1 MDIPSMKPWPF
12 NEANPSWRR
21 PDRMRS
27 SSTWGHD
34 LLKLKN
40 FLNSMSIIP
49 KGTSTPLPYEGP
61 NLVLGYHLHFTQLP
75 RHEKLKQDT
84 GLSKG
89 FHITIRFDN
98 GFKNM
103 SKGNAQSA
111 CLDHLHKMN
120 TLIGKDYSSPNWYWS
135 KPNHQELGIF
145 SQAISQATAQK
156 RISIIERRTCICNG
170 TWVGHQ

>member
-1 MDIPSMKPWPF
+1 MP
-12 NEANPSWRR
+12 
-21 PDRMRS
+21 
-27 SSTWGHD
+27 
-34 LLKLKN
+34 
-40 FLNSMSIIP
+40 IIP
-49 KGTSTPLPYEGP
+49 KGTSTPLPYKGP

-120 TLIGKDYSSPNWYWS
+120 TLIGKDYSSPIDIGLSQITKNWAFFLKLYL
-135 KPNHQELGIF
+135 KQPLKNEL
-145 SQAISQATAQK
+145 A
-156 RISIIERRTCICNG
+156 
-170 TWVGHQ
+170 